1 MTKFQAYAKAY
12 FNVFNKQAYIHE
24 FETLCA
30 VASQPFLQN
39 NDYTVRLVDDGL
51 VTSENGCMLTTH
63 KGDELLVVAAELWAS
78 GSEVTPKKERGVRKA
93 REVSQEMTDFMEYA
107 KSKIEKVFVVRE
119 VAINRSNYE
128 IILEKRPKAGYRQF
142 QVLNRNVFRIFGYK
156 IPQFAL
162 DEFKRIGCEYR
173 EAGSNVYVDIAC
185 TIENIDAVLE
195 MAFEIADNYKG

>member
-1 MTKFQAYAKAY
+1 MTKFQAFSK
-12 FNVFNKQAYIHE
+12 VFEKQISIHA

-30 VASQPFLQN
+30 VASQPFKRD
-39 NDYTVRLVDDGL
+39 NDQTNVLVDYDL
-51 VTSENGCMLTTH
+51 VTSENGCMLTTNF
-63 KGDELLVVAAELWAS
+63 GDEMLIAAAEMWAS
-78 GSEVTPKKERGVRKA
+78 NTDVEPKKARGVRKA

-107 KSKIEKVFVVRE
+107 KAKIEKVFAVRE
-119 VAINRSNYE
+119 VSINRSNYE

-142 QVLNRNVFRIFGYK
+142 QVLNRNMFRIFGYK

-185 TIENIDAVLE
+185 TTENIDAVLE
-195 MAFEIADNYKG
+195 MAFEIAENYKG